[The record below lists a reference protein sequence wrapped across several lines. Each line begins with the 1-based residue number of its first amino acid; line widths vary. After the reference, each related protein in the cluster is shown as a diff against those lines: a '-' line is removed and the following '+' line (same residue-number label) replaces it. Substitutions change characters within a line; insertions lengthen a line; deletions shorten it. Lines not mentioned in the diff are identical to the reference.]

1 MPDSEAPALRLRG
14 VSRHYHDGT
23 SELQVLDQ
31 VDLELRAG
39 QSLAVT
45 GASGS
50 GKSTLLHLAG
60 GMDLP
65 DAGEVEVL
73 GQSINRLVEP
83 ERTRFRARHI
93 GLVFQDY
100 NLIESLSAYE
110 NIELAAWL
118 TGISTP
124 RQDVERLAEELGID
138 GLLQRRPDQLSGG
151 QQQRVAI
158 CRALIHRPALVLA
171 DEPTGSLDQASAAQ
185 VMQVLAASVAARG
198 CALVLVTHSAEIA
211 AACDR
216 QLQVRAG
223 KLVGLGS

>member
-1 MPDSEAPALRLRG
+1 MPDSQTPALRLRG
-14 VSRHYHDGT
+14 VSRQYHDGT
-23 SELQVLDQ
+23 AELQVLDR
-31 VDLELRAG
+31 VDLDVWAG

-50 GKSTLLHLAG
+50 GKSTMLHLAG

-65 DAGEVEVL
+65 DSGEVEVL
-73 GQSINRLVEP
+73 GQAINRLQEP

-118 TGISTP
+118 TGVP
-124 RQDVERLAEELGID
+124 AVRGDVQRLAEELGI
-138 GLLQRRPDQLSGG
+138 GALLDRRPDQLSGG

-171 DEPTGSLDQASAAQ
+171 DEPTGSLDQSSAAQ

-216 QLQVRAG
+216 QLQVRGG
-223 KLVGLGS
+223 KLVAPDS

>member
-1 MPDSEAPALRLRG
+1 MPDSGAPALRLRG
-14 VSRHYHDGT
+14 VSRQYHDGT
-23 SELQVLDQ
+23 AELQVLDR
-31 VDLELRAG
+31 VDLDVRAG

-73 GQSINRLVEP
+73 GQAINRLAEP

-118 TGISTP
+118 TGVSAA
-124 RQDVERLAEELGID
+124 RAEVQRLAEELGI
-138 GLLQRRPDQLSGG
+138 GALLDRRPDQLSGG

-198 CALVLVTHSAEIA
+198 SALVLVTHSAEIA

-216 QLQVRAG
+216 QLQVRGG
-223 KLVGLGS
+223 KLVAVDS

>member
-1 MPDSEAPALRLRG
+1 MADSTTPVLRLRG
-14 VSRHYHDGT
+14 VSRHYHDG
-23 SELQVLDQ
+23 SAEVQVLDQ
-31 VDLELRAG
+31 VDLDVAAG
-39 QSLAVT
+39 EKLAVT

-73 GQSINRLVEP
+73 GEAIHRLPEP

-100 NLIESLSAYE
+100 NLIEALTAFE

-118 TGISTP
+118 TG
-124 RQDVERLAEELGID
+124 RRCGRAEVAELAEELGIGD
-138 GLLQRRPDQLSGG
+138 LLERRPDQLSGG

-171 DEPTGSLDQASAAQ
+171 DEPTGSLDQSSAAQ
-185 VMQVLAASVAARG
+185 VMQVLADSVAARG
-198 CALVLVTHSAEIA
+198 CALVLVTHNDEIA

-216 QLQVRAG
+216 QLQVRRG
-223 KLVGLGS
+223 RLVPPGA